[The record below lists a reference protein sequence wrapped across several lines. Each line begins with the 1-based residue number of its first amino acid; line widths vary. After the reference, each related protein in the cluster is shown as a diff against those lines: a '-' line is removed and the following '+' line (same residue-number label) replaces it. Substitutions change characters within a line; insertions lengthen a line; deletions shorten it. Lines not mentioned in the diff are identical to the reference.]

1 MTVDLAAQV
10 YIWMHDCMS
19 VAIDF
24 YKVLSNQVAVA
35 MKDSGNEDLTE
46 TIKFV
51 DYFDK
56 FDSLNVNNFSTG
68 MQKKKAFKQPYTSG
82 KDL

>member
-1 MTVDLAAQV
+1 
-10 YIWMHDCMS
+10 
-19 VAIDF
+19 
-24 YKVLSNQVAVA
+24 
-35 MKDSGNEDLTE
+35 MKDSGDEEITE

-56 FDSLNVNNFSTG
+56 FFDSLNVNNFWTG

-82 KDL
+82 KDFQMKVHIVYVADRCVWQVTV